1 MADCED
7 DIEKGR
13 LREADADCMPNFL
26 QFYNMPIFQ
35 GILNTR
41 TKLIRG
47 WPNSKEEFIFEHE
60 AYLIIL
66 LSFCAHEPVK
76 ITTFLHEKALTS
88 A

>member
-1 MADCED
+1 
-7 DIEKGR
+7 
-13 LREADADCMPNFL
+13 MPNFL

-35 GILNTR
+35 GILNTC

-66 LSFCAHEPVK
+66 LSFCAHEPDK
-76 ITTFLHEKALTS
+76 ITTFLHGNVLKNGA
-88 A
+88 